1 MSKEPPYAPQHAAL
15 RCVGALHRGI
25 DVLTSPPIA
34 EDVHRSGQRCVCAR
48 GLLQLTLSPRGGLRG
63 GRLLAVEEHPRTAA
77 AAQALGLGG
86 ARSALGLRRDVD
98 VLTSPP
104 IAATAPLED
113 LHLEPV
119 LPQQQQQRHD
129 GGEAAWAAQALRLG
143 GDWSAL
149 GPRRDVDAFTSPP
162 IPAGSVAVPL
172 PTSSS
177 SDADAAPSTPS
188 AAERPPQSG
197 NCDVVVVQAVAVAM
211 VRVDATPAPPAD
223 SSLVAPLSGRGV
235 NHFLEPSSWKV
246 RVYFYFLLYLMT
258 RIYTNLMLYLMDF
271 IWFLAHLPHH
281 TCVHTPHTSQ
291 IEILVA
297 DAALVLNGVADDA
310 RLGCIDAAR
319 IDCAAN
325 CRAHRGWPHAAPNH
339 AALPDC
345 GAFHINP
352 CIPLR
357 IRVVGGCLPTRGLD
371 PDDINVSSLR

>member
-1 MSKEPPYAPQHAAL
+1 MIYFNYFFRAHSIIILELIKNTCKKAPHFNDLRMRTYALAASIGVIL
-15 RCVGALHRGI
+15 TAICIICFAVLMRCSASAAGVADAVNVG
-25 DVLTSPPIA
+25 V
-34 EDVHRSGQRCVCAR
+34 
-48 GLLQLTLSPRGGLRG
+48 
-63 GRLLAVEEHPRTAA
+63 
-77 AAQALGLGG
+77 
-86 ARSALGLRRDVD
+86 RDVD

-119 LPQQQQQRHD
+119 LPPPLSPRPLPQQQQQRHD
-129 GGEAAWAAQALRLG
+129 GGGAAWAAQALRLG

-246 RVYFYFLLYLMT
+246 T
-258 RIYTNLMLYLMDF
+258 RIYTNCY
-271 IWFLAHLPHH
+271 
-281 TCVHTPHTSQ
+281 
-291 IEILVA
+291 IL
-297 DAALVLNGVADDA
+297 
-310 RLGCIDAAR
+310 
-319 IDCAAN
+319 
-325 CRAHRGWPHAAPNH
+325 
-339 AALPDC
+339 
-345 GAFHINP
+345 
-352 CIPLR
+352 
-357 IRVVGGCLPTRGLD
+357 
-371 PDDINVSSLR
+371 

>member
-1 MSKEPPYAPQHAAL
+1 MSKEPPYPQHAAL

-48 GLLQLTLSPRGGLRG
+48 GLPRGLLQLTLSPRGG
-63 GRLLAVEEHPRTAA
+63 RLLAVGEHPRTAS

-119 LPQQQQQRHD
+119 LPPPLSPRPLPQQQQQRHD
-129 GGEAAWAAQALRLG
+129 GGGAAWAAQALRLG

-235 NHFLEPSSWKV
+235 NHFLEPSSCKV
-246 RVYFYFLLYLMT
+246 RVYFIFCY
-258 RIYTNLMLYLMDF
+258 
-271 IWFLAHLPHH
+271 
-281 TCVHTPHTSQ
+281 
-291 IEILVA
+291 IL
-297 DAALVLNGVADDA
+297 
-310 RLGCIDAAR
+310 
-319 IDCAAN
+319 
-325 CRAHRGWPHAAPNH
+325 
-339 AALPDC
+339 
-345 GAFHINP
+345 
-352 CIPLR
+352 
-357 IRVVGGCLPTRGLD
+357 
-371 PDDINVSSLR
+371 

>member
-48 GLLQLTLSPRGGLRG
+48 GLLQLTLSPRGG
-63 GRLLAVEEHPRTAA
+63 RLLAVGEHPRTAA

-258 RIYTNLMLYLMDF
+258 RIYTKFNALFNGFYLVSRAFTTSYMC
-271 IWFLAHLPHH
+271 AH
-281 TCVHTPHTSQ
+281 SS
-291 IEILVA
+291 
-297 DAALVLNGVADDA
+297 
-310 RLGCIDAAR
+310 
-319 IDCAAN
+319 
-325 CRAHRGWPHAAPNH
+325 
-339 AALPDC
+339 
-345 GAFHINP
+345 HITN
-352 CIPLR
+352 
-357 IRVVGGCLPTRGLD
+357 
-371 PDDINVSSLR
+371 